1 MKNIQNKIKLLIKNN
16 FLVGFSLGISLGII
30 IILIIQYKYWGIEPI
45 LGLFKIFNV
54 MPSKKTDNEQMENKR
69 PSESSEEIIYTNNKQ
84 EKDEVIYNESNIRA
98 HYEYDPS
105 FVDERTMWQKK
116 ADENQLEVERGHG
129 DLPNRDLPTQT
140 LEQKNIIDLEKLILE
155 NKIKE
160 LKKDNKIK
168 KKTIKKLVEENN
180 SLEEELEELYEEDRL
195 KQEQL
200 TLLDE
205 GIHQML
211 EEQARLLQQQ
221 RRQNEET
228 ERLLREQ
235 LEEINRL
242 NERQNF

>member
-54 MPSKKTDNEQMENKR
+54 MPSKKTNNDEMENKR
-69 PSESSEEIIYTNNKQ
+69 SSESSEEIIYTNNKQ

-105 FVDERTMWQKK
+105 FVDERTTWQKK

-129 DLPNRDLPTQT
+129 DLPTQT

-180 SLEEELEELYEEDRL
+180 SLEEELEERYEEDRL

-221 RRQNEET
+221 RRQKEET